1 MDRLAMEFISTF
13 GMPPVEHIE
22 LVASL
27 GLSHTGMGPAPIVV
41 LEPGL
46 YPEWSMR
53 GNPSLVRKVKAALAA
68 NGVSVS
74 VGEGFLVMPGLGAEM
89 FAADLDLMAELGA
102 GCINVCCV
110 APDFDS
116 NLEGFAR
123 LAEMA
128 GERGLDITVEY
139 LPGMAIGTLPMAR
152 QLVEQSGRANAG
164 LLLDSMHLYRSGA
177 TADDAA
183 ALPKGMVKYAQ
194 LCDVPVVSKF
204 AEYADEARFERL
216 APGDGEL
223 PLAEYVAALPADVI
237 VGLEIPMRALAEQ
250 GVGPA
255 ERLAPAVAKSRALL
269 GG

>member
-27 GLSHTGMGPAPIVV
+27 DLSHTGIGPAPIVV
-41 LEPGL
+41 LEPAL

-53 GNPSLVRKVKAALAA
+53 GNPALVRDVKAALAA

-74 VGEGFLVMPGLGAEM
+74 VGEGFLVMPGLSAEM

-102 GCINVCCV
+102 GCVNVCCV
-110 APDFDS
+110 APDFDG
-116 NLEGFAR
+116 NLEGFGK

-128 GERGLDITVEY
+128 GERGLTITVEY
-139 LPGMAIGTLPMAR
+139 LPGMAVGTLALAR
-152 QLVEQSGRANAG
+152 QLVEECGQANAG

-177 TADDAA
+177 TADDVR

-204 AEYADEARFERL
+204 EEYADEARFERL

-223 PLAEYVAALPADVI
+223 PLADYVAAVPADVI
-237 VGLEIPMRALAEQ
+237 IGLEIPMRALAEQ
-250 GVGPA
+250 GVGA
-255 ERLAPAVAKSRALL
+255 KDRLAPAVAKSRALM

>member
-1 MDRLAMEFISTF
+1 MDRLALEFISTF
-13 GMPPVEHIE
+13 GMPPVEHVE

-27 GLSHTGMGPAPIVV
+27 GLRHTGMGPAPIVV
-41 LEPGL
+41 LDPGL

-53 GNPSLVRKVKAALAA
+53 GNPALVREVKAALAA

-74 VGEGFLVMPGLGAEM
+74 VGEGFVIMPGLSADM

-102 GCINVCCV
+102 GCVNVCCV

-116 NLEGFAR
+116 NLEGFTR

-128 GERGLDITVEY
+128 GERGLTITVEY
-139 LPGMAIGTLPMAR
+139 LPGMAIGTLPTAR
-152 QLVEQSGRANAG
+152 QLVEQSGRSNAG

-177 TADDAA
+177 TAADAS

-194 LCDVPVVSKF
+194 ICDVPVVSTF
-204 AEYADEARFERL
+204 EEYADEARFERL

-223 PLAEYVAALPADVI
+223 PLAEYVAAVPADVI
-237 VGLEIPMRALAEQ
+237 IGLEIPMRAVAEQ

-255 ERLAPAVAKSRALL
+255 ERLGPAVAKARALL
-269 GG
+269 G